1 MSTNIKSEL
10 IEDYN
15 KYKDED
21 LLKLIHDSNEEALNF
36 LVNKYRGFIQA
47 KTRVY
52 FLKGA
57 DKEDLIQE
65 GMIGLYKAIRDFK
78 GDKMSSFK
86 TFAELCINRQV
97 LTAIKAA
104 ARQKHEPLNAY
115 VSLYKP
121 LSTQESTYTLLDMVV
136 ESNITNPEVLLIDE
150 EEHVEREQKIANLL
164 SKLEKRVWNLYINGY
179 SYIEISQKLN
189 MPEKSIDNALQRIK
203 RKVGLHLQIKEAI

>member
-15 KYKDED
+15 KYRDED

-47 KTRVY
+47 KVTIY

-86 TFAELCINRQV
+86 TFAELCINRQIF
-97 LTAIKAA
+97 TAIKAA

-121 LSTQESTYTLLDMVV
+121 LSNQESAYTLLDMIV
-136 ESNITNPEVLLIDE
+136 ERNITNPEVLLIDE
-150 EEHVEREQKIANLL
+150 EEQVEREQKIAKLL
-164 SKLEKRVWNLYINGY
+164 SRVWNLYINGY
-179 SYIEISQKLN
+179 SYIEISQELE

-203 RKVGLHLQIKEAI
+203 RKVGLHLQVKEAI